1 MSKSL
6 GNVIW
11 AKDMIASIGGNV
23 LRWLMLSTHYRSPLN
38 INEDGIET
46 ARKELSKVMQPL
58 KQAYVK
64 LSLADDVIGEDYDEV
79 LVAPFLAAM
88 EDDLNTPNAFAAL
101 FEAVKVFNQTLRQ
114 REIDYAKLSKQCVSI
129 EKMLDIL
136 GIESQRLVLSDEDK
150 ALHGKW
156 RAAVKEK
163 DFEQADMYRAK
174 LIERGIL

>member
-1 MSKSL
+1 M
-6 GNVIW
+6 
-11 AKDMIASIGGNV
+11 
-23 LRWLMLSTHYRSPLN
+23 
-38 INEDGIET
+38 
-46 ARKELSKVMQPL
+46 
-58 KQAYVK
+58 
-64 LSLADDVIGEDYDEV
+64 
-79 LVAPFLAAM
+79 VAPFLAAM